1 MSAVSERLY
10 ALRQALRVIAQQP
23 GRFYLSVII
32 AGAALA
38 LPLLVAAL
46 TLAAL
51 PQWKAAKLGPEISV
65 FVKIGTAPREVEALR
80 SRLTTVSGVTDVRL
94 IPRDQAF
101 AELSK
106 RSGLAAGT
114 ADSRSNPLPDTL
126 VARFT
131 FTMDPAAI
139 DRTAVEV
146 RQWSGVDT
154 VQSEIGWYRRLSAL
168 RQAGLAVAVGFT
180 GLVGLLIVTALI
192 GAAQMTIQLRPDE
205 TRLLQLVGAR
215 QRFVRRP
222 YAYVG
227 ALTLATGA
235 ALAIGMAWITLELLG
250 RREGALASVLSSA
263 GVPPWFPLALVMG
276 ASLLGGAVGALGAW
290 VQMKRFQPW

>member
-1 MSAVSERLY
+1 MSAVSDRLY

-23 GRFYLSVII
+23 GRFYLSVVI

-46 TLAAL
+46 ALAAL
-51 PQWKAAKLGPEISV
+51 PAWKAAKVGPEISV

-80 SRLTTVSGVTDVRL
+80 ARLTAASDVTDVRL

-106 RSGLAAGT
+106 RSGLAAGAAET
-114 ADSRSNPLPDTL
+114 RSNPLPDTL

-131 FTMDPAAI
+131 FTVDPAAI
-139 DRTAVEV
+139 DRAAVDI
-146 RQWSGVDT
+146 RQWSGVDA

-168 RQAGLAVAVGFT
+168 RQAGLAVAVGLIV
-180 GLVGLLIVTALI
+180 LVALLIVTALL
-192 GAAQMTIQLRPDE
+192 GAAQMTLQLRPDE
-205 TRLLQLVGAR
+205 IRLLQLVGAR
-215 QRFVRRP
+215 PRFVRRP

-235 ALAIGMAWITLELLG
+235 ALAIGIAWITLELLG
-250 RREGALASVLSSA
+250 RRAGALASVLSTA
-263 GVPPWFPLALVMG
+263 GVPPWFPLALVLG
-276 ASLLGGAVGALGAW
+276 ATLLGGAVGAIGAW
-290 VQMKRFQPW
+290 VQMKRCHP

>member
-38 LPLLVAAL
+38 LPLVVVAL

-51 PQWKAAKLGPEISV
+51 PAWKAAQLGPEISV

-80 SRLTTVSGVTDVRL
+80 ARLTTVSDVSDVRL

-106 RSGLAAGT
+106 RSGLAAGAT
-114 ADSRSNPLPDTL
+114 DSRSNPLPDTL
-126 VARFT
+126 VARFA
-131 FTMDPAAI
+131 FTADPAAI
-139 DRTAVEV
+139 ERTAVEV
-146 RQWSGVDT
+146 RQWSGVDA

-168 RQAGLAVAVGFT
+168 RKAGLAVAVGLT
-180 GLVGLLIVTALI
+180 SLVALLIVTALI
-192 GAAQMTIQLRPDE
+192 GAAQMTIQLHPDE
-205 TRLLQLVGAR
+205 TGLLQLVGAR
-215 QRFVRRP
+215 PRFVRRP

-227 ALTLATGA
+227 ALTLGTGA
-235 ALAIGMAWITLELLG
+235 GLAIGMAWITLALLA

-263 GVPPWFPLALVMG
+263 GVPPWFPLALVLG

-290 VQMKRFQPW
+290 AQMKRFRPW

>member
-10 ALRQALRVIAQQP
+10 ALHQALRVIAQQP

-38 LPLLVAAL
+38 LPLLVVAL
-46 TLAAL
+46 ALAAL
-51 PQWKAAKLGPEISV
+51 PPLKAARLGPEISV

-80 SRLTTVSGVTDVRL
+80 ARLTTVSDVTEVRL

-106 RSGLAAGT
+106 RSGLAAG
-114 ADSRSNPLPDTL
+114 AGDSRSNPLPDTL
-126 VARFT
+126 VARFG
-131 FTMDPAAI
+131 FTVDPAAI
-139 DRTAVEV
+139 DRTAAEV
-146 RQWSGVDT
+146 RQWSGVDA
-154 VQSEIGWYRRLSAL
+154 VLSEIGWYRRLSAL
-168 RQAGLAVAVGFT
+168 RQVGLAVAVGLT
-180 GLVGLLIVTALI
+180 GLVALLIVTALI

-215 QRFVRRP
+215 PQFVRRP
-222 YAYVG
+222 YVYVG

-235 ALAIGMAWITLELLG
+235 ALAIGIAWITLELLG
-250 RREGALASVLSSA
+250 RREGALASVLSTAS
-263 GVPPWFPLALVMG
+263 VPPWFPAALVLG
-276 ASLLGGAVGALGAW
+276 ASLLGGAVGAISAW
-290 VQMKRFQPW
+290 CQMKRFHPW

>member
-46 TLAAL
+46 ALAAL
-51 PQWKAAKLGPEISV
+51 PAWKAAKVGPEISV

-80 SRLTTVSGVTDVRL
+80 ARLATAPDVTDVRL

-106 RSGLAAGT
+106 RSGLATGA

-126 VARFT
+126 VARFA
-131 FTMDPAAI
+131 FTVDPAAI
-139 DRTAVEV
+139 DRAAAEA
-146 RQWSGVDT
+146 RQWSAVDA

-168 RQAGLAVAVGFT
+168 RQAGLAVAVGLT
-180 GLVGLLIVTALI
+180 SLAALLVVTALI
-192 GAAQMTIQLRPDE
+192 GAAQMTLQLRPDE
-205 TRLLQLVGAR
+205 IRLLQLVGAR
-215 QRFVRRP
+215 PRFVRRP

-235 ALAIGMAWITLELLG
+235 ALAIGIAWITVELLG
-250 RREGALASVLSSA
+250 RRESALASVLSTA
-263 GVPPWFPLALVMG
+263 GVPPWFPAALVLG
-276 ASLLGGAVGALGAW
+276 ASLLGGAFGAVGAW
-290 VQMKRFQPW
+290 VQMKRFHP

>member
-1 MSAVSERLY
+1 MSAVSDRLY

-23 GRFYLSVII
+23 GRFYLSVVI

-46 TLAAL
+46 ALAAL
-51 PQWKAAKLGPEISV
+51 PAWKAAKVGPEISV

-80 SRLTTVSGVTDVRL
+80 ARLTAASDVTDVRL

-106 RSGLAAGT
+106 RSGLAAG
-114 ADSRSNPLPDTL
+114 AAEPRSNPLPDTL

-131 FTMDPAAI
+131 FTVDPAAI
-139 DRTAVEV
+139 DRAAVDI
-146 RQWSGVDT
+146 RQWSGVDA
-154 VQSEIGWYRRLSAL
+154 VQSEIEWYRRLSAL
-168 RQAGLAVAVGFT
+168 RQAGLAVAVGLIV
-180 GLVGLLIVTALI
+180 LVALLIVTALI
-192 GAAQMTIQLRPDE
+192 GAAQMTLQLRLDE
-205 TRLLQLVGAR
+205 IRLLQLVGAR
-215 QRFVRRP
+215 PRFVRRP

-235 ALAIGMAWITLELLG
+235 ALAIGIAWITLELLG
-250 RREGALASVLSSA
+250 RRAGALASVLSTA
-263 GVPPWFPLALVMG
+263 GVPPWFPLALVLG
-276 ASLLGGAVGALGAW
+276 ATLLGGAVGAIGAW
-290 VQMKRFQPW
+290 VQMKRCHP